1 MDQRLSFVS
10 LGVRD
15 VAASREFYVT
25 GLGWTPH
32 QEVPGEVIF
41 LQVNHGLI
49 LSLWDRGQMAAEL
62 GAALD
67 TAVNSAAVPPLTLSH
82 NVGNEIEVDAVMEQA
97 RAAGAVVVVE
107 PRRQPWGGYSGYFAD
122 PDGFR
127 WEVAFNPTW
136 RVDDRG
142 TVTV

>member
-1 MDQRLSFVS
+1 MEQRLTFIS

-15 VAASREFYVT
+15 VAASRAFYVN

-62 GAALD
+62 GAGQGAEPD
-67 TAVNSAAVPPLTLSH
+67 FAGVPPVTLSQ
-82 NVGNEIEVDAVMEQA
+82 NVAGETEVDAVLEQA
-97 RAAGAVVVVE
+97 RAAGAAAVVE

-136 RVDDRG
+136 RVDDG
-142 TVTV
+142 GNVTV

>member
-1 MDQRLSFVS
+1 MDQRLSFIS

-15 VAASREFYVT
+15 VAASREFYVG

-62 GAALD
+62 GSD
-67 TAVNSAAVPPLTLSH
+67 FNDDAVPPLTLSH
-82 NVGNEIEVDAVMEQA
+82 NVGSETEVDAVVGQA
-97 RAAGAVVVVE
+97 RAAGAAVVVE

-136 RVDDRG
+136 RVDDDG
-142 TVTV
+142 AVTV